1 MSKDRIVRTFPIILL
16 LIALLLNGGAAYGYA
31 WSAPGLRVQAG
42 QSPLARQAPHAVG
55 DPVTDFSADPTPT
68 PPPDEDEVTQ
78 VSKELYCPLC
88 TGVRVDNCD
97 LPLCDQM
104 REVIRQKLA
113 TGETKEEIK
122 AYFVEQ
128 YGQVV
133 LGVPPKRGG
142 MILAWVLPFLVVIVA
157 GGWVYHLTRRWTR
170 QQATEEETE
179 AAAPQPLP
187 TEYVERLERELEQ
200 FE

>member
-1 MSKDRIVRTFPIILL
+1 MTAKVLLVLL
-16 LIALLLNGGAAYGYA
+16 L
-31 WSAPGLRVQAG
+31 GLFLSLSVTGLAQA
-42 QSPLARQAPHAVG
+42 Q
-55 DPVTDFSADPTPT
+55 
-68 PPPDEDEVTQ
+68 PPDEVTQ

-88 TGVRVDNCD
+88 SGLRLDICD

-113 TGETKEEIK
+113 AGETKEEIK

-142 MILAWVLPFLVVIVA
+142 TILAWVLPHLVVLVA
-157 GGWVYHLTRRWTR
+157 WVSMYRLARRWTR
-170 QQATEEETE
+170 Q
-179 AAAPQPLP
+179 
-187 TEYVERLERELEQ
+187 
-200 FE
+200 

>member
-1 MSKDRIVRTFPIILL
+1 MMRKALLVGLFGLL
-16 LIALLLNGGAAYGYA
+16 LTF
-31 WSAPGLRVQAG
+31 SVPGLA
-42 QSPLARQAPHAVG
+42 LAQ
-55 DPVTDFSADPTPT
+55 
-68 PPPDEDEVTQ
+68 PPDELTQ

-88 TGVRVDNCD
+88 PGVRLDACD

-113 TGETKEEIK
+113 AGETKEQIK

-142 MILAWVLPFLVVIVA
+142 TILAWVLPFLVVLVA
-157 GGWVYHLTRRWTR
+157 GGWVYHLACRWTQ
-170 QQATEEETE
+170 QQAMDE
-179 AAAPQPLP
+179 AEAPAFQPLP
-187 TEYVERLERELEQ
+187 AEYVERLEHELERLT
-200 FE
+200 

>member
-1 MSKDRIVRTFPIILL
+1 MSKDRIARTFPIILL
-16 LIALLLNGGAAYGYA
+16 LIALLLNGRAAYGFA
-31 WSAPGLRVQAG
+31 RSGPGPLVQAG
-42 QSPLARQAPHAVG
+42 QGPPEITG
-55 DPVTDFSADPTPT
+55 NPFTPTDPTPT
-68 PPPDEDEVTQ
+68 PTPDEDEVTQ

-88 TGVRVDNCD
+88 PGLRLDACD

-113 TGETKEEIK
+113 AGETKEGIK

-142 MILAWVLPFLVVIVA
+142 TILAWVLPFLVVLVA
-157 GGWVYHLTRRWTR
+157 GGWVYSLARRWTR
-170 QQATEEETE
+170 QRAREEVEV
-179 AAAPQPLP
+179 PSQPLP
-187 TEYVERLERELEQ
+187 AEYVERVERELEQ

>member
-1 MSKDRIVRTFPIILL
+1 MTAKVLLVLL
-16 LIALLLNGGAAYGYA
+16 L
-31 WSAPGLRVQAG
+31 GLFLSLSVTGLAQA
-42 QSPLARQAPHAVG
+42 Q
-55 DPVTDFSADPTPT
+55 
-68 PPPDEDEVTQ
+68 PPDEVTQ

-88 TGVRVDNCD
+88 SGLRLDICD

-113 TGETKEEIK
+113 AGETKEEIK

-142 MILAWVLPFLVVIVA
+142 TILAWVLPLLVVLVA
-157 GGWVYHLTRRWTR
+157 GGWMYRLARRWTQ
-170 QQATEEETE
+170 QQATEKAET
-179 AAAPQPLP
+179 AARQPLP
-187 TEYVERLERELEQ
+187 AEYVERLERELEQ

>member
-1 MSKDRIVRTFPIILL
+1 
-16 LIALLLNGGAAYGYA
+16 
-31 WSAPGLRVQAG
+31 
-42 QSPLARQAPHAVG
+42 
-55 DPVTDFSADPTPT
+55 
-68 PPPDEDEVTQ
+68 
-78 VSKELYCPLC
+78 
-88 TGVRVDNCD
+88 
-97 LPLCDQM
+97 M

-142 MILAWVLPFLVVIVA
+142 MILAWGLPFLVVIVA
-157 GGWVYHLTRRWTR
+157 GGWVYQLARRWTR
-170 QQATEEETE
+170 QQATEEEAE
-179 AAAPQPLP
+179 AAAPLPLP
-187 TEYVERLERELEQ
+187 AEYVERLERELDQ

>member
-1 MSKDRIVRTFPIILL
+1 MSKVSKDRIVRTFPIILL
-16 LIALLLNGGAAYGYA
+16 LIALLLNGVAAYGYA
-31 WSAPGLRVQAG
+31 RRTPGPPVQAG
-42 QSPLARQAPHAVG
+42 QGPLEITETPFTPT
-55 DPVTDFSADPTPT
+55 DPAPTPS
-68 PPPDEDEVTQ
+68 PHEDEVTQ

-88 TGVRVDNCD
+88 PGLRLDACD

-104 REVIRQKLA
+104 REVIRRKLA
-113 TGETKEEIK
+113 AGETKEEIK

-142 MILAWVLPFLVVIVA
+142 TILAWVLPFLVVLVA
-157 GGWVYHLTRRWTR
+157 GGWVYGLARRWTR
-170 QQATEEETE
+170 QRAAEEVE
-179 AAAPQPLP
+179 APTSQPLP
-187 TEYVERLERELEQ
+187 AEYVERLERELEQ

>member
-1 MSKDRIVRTFPIILL
+1 MSKDRIVRTYPIILL
-16 LIALLLNGGAAYGYA
+16 LIALLLNGVAAYGYA
-31 WSAPGLRVQAG
+31 RRAPGLPAQTG
-42 QSPLARQAPHAVG
+42 QGSLE
-55 DPVTDFSADPTPT
+55 VTGISISTDPTPT
-68 PPPDEDEVTQ
+68 QSPDEDEVTQ

-88 TGVRVDNCD
+88 PGLRLDNCD

-104 REVIRQKLA
+104 REVIRRKLA

-133 LGVPPKRGG
+133 LGVPPKRGST
-142 MILAWVLPFLVVIVA
+142 ILAWVLPFLVVLVA
-157 GGWVYHLTRRWTR
+157 GGWVYGLARRWTR
-170 QQATEEETE
+170 QRAAEEVE
-179 AAAPQPLP
+179 APTSQPLP
-187 TEYVERLERELEQ
+187 AEYVERLERELEQ

>member
-1 MSKDRIVRTFPIILL
+1 MTAKVLLVLL
-16 LIALLLNGGAAYGYA
+16 LGLFLSLFV
-31 WSAPGLRVQAG
+31 PGLAQA
-42 QSPLARQAPHAVG
+42 QPS
-55 DPVTDFSADPTPT
+55 
-68 PPPDEDEVTQ
+68 DEVTQ

-88 TGVRVDNCD
+88 SGLRLDICD

-113 TGETKEEIK
+113 AGETKEQIK

-142 MILAWVLPFLVVIVA
+142 TILAWVLPFLVVLVA
-157 GGWVYHLTRRWTR
+157 GGWMYRLARRWTQR
-170 QQATEEETE
+170 QATEKAE

-187 TEYVERLERELEQ
+187 AEYVERLERELEQ
-200 FE
+200 LE

>member
-1 MSKDRIVRTFPIILL
+1 MSKDRIVRTYPIILL
-16 LIALLLNGGAAYGYA
+16 LIALLLNGVAAYRYA
-31 WSAPGLRVQAG
+31 RRAPGLPARTG
-42 QSPLARQAPHAVG
+42 QGSLE
-55 DPVTDFSADPTPT
+55 VTEISIPTDPTLT
-68 PPPDEDEVTQ
+68 PSPDEVTQ

-88 TGVRVDNCD
+88 PGLRLDACD

-104 REVIRQKLA
+104 REVIRRKLA
-113 TGETKEEIK
+113 AGETKEGIK

-142 MILAWVLPFLVVIVA
+142 TILAWVLPFLVVLVA
-157 GGWVYHLTRRWTR
+157 GGWVYRLARRWTR
-170 QQATEEETE
+170 QRAMEEAE
-179 AAAPQPLP
+179 APAAQPLP
-187 TEYVERLERELEQ
+187 AEYVERVERELEQ

>member
-1 MSKDRIVRTFPIILL
+1 MFAST
-16 LIALLLNGGAAYGYA
+16 
-31 WSAPGLRVQAG
+31 
-42 QSPLARQAPHAVG
+42 
-55 DPVTDFSADPTPT
+55 DPTPP
-68 PPPDEDEVTQ
+68 PPPDEDAVSQ
-78 VSKELYCPLC
+78 VSQELYCPLC
-88 TGVRVDNCD
+88 TGVRVDHCD

-113 TGETKEEIK
+113 AGETKEEIK

-142 MILAWVLPFLVVIVA
+142 MILAWVLPFLVLLVA
-157 GGWVYHLTRRWTR
+157 GGWVYRLARRWAQR
-170 QQATEEETE
+170 RATEEIE
-179 AAAPQPLP
+179 AVAPQPLP
-187 TEYVERLERELEQ
+187 AEYVERLERELEQ